1 MKHRITKP
9 LKAMRRLNATKK
21 WKTVLKVFLWIYLAT
36 LILTLLH
43 FGRRILVAD
52 SFRIPS
58 ASMSPTLLP
67 GDRVTVNKLLFGPR
81 IYTSFDFS
89 PGNPLRCI
97 RLPGI
102 RAVQP
107 GDIIVFNF
115 PFGGA
120 DWSHIEF
127 RINDVYCKRVLGC
140 PGDTV
145 GIADC
150 HCWNSRVPGVIGIAK
165 NQDRLRMMPDSI
177 LWQNWSMRT
186 IPLSLPVW
194 DVRNMGPLTVPAA
207 GMRVRLTELTAEL
220 YRQVIEYETGSSLV
234 AESGGRYKIG
244 AVEITHYRFTQNW
257 YFALGDNSTDS
268 QDSRFW
274 GFIPED
280 FIVGIVSSVRH

>member
-1 MKHRITKP
+1 MMQSDI
-9 LKAMRRLNATKK
+9 MKK
-21 WKTVLKVFLWIYLAT
+21 WKTILKVFLWIYLT
-36 LILTLLH
+36 SLILTLLH

-58 ASMSPTLLP
+58 ASMSPTLIP

-81 IYTSFDFS
+81 IYTSLDFS
-89 PGNPLRCI
+89 PKAPLRCI

-102 RAVQP
+102 REIKP

-115 PFGGA
+115 PFGGT

-140 PGDTV
+140 PGDTI
-145 GIADC
+145 GITDG
-150 HCWNSRVPGVIGIAK
+150 HCWNSRMPGCIGVAG
-165 NQDRLRMMPDSI
+165 NQERLRMMPDSI
-177 LWQNWSMRT
+177 LWQNRSFRT
-186 IPLSLPVW
+186 IPLALPIW
-194 DVRNMGPLTVPAA
+194 DVHNMGPLAVPMK
-207 GMRVRLTELTAEL
+207 GRTVRLTELTAEL
-220 YRQVIEYETGSSLV
+220 YRYVIEYETGSTLR
-234 AESGGRYKIG
+234 AKPDGGYKIG
-244 AVEITHYRFTQNW
+244 PMNVRQYRFRQNW

-280 FIVGIVSSVRH
+280 FIVGIVASVQN